1 MARPWLMRRRSCG
14 PAQFPVAVVVAHHR
28 AGAQPPLQRIAL
40 LAGHPLGRLLQSD
53 LDLGQRRHRHFRRHE
68 VVEDAVAPHVAV
80 RQHVVADG
88 LRLPQPAAMADHQPA
103 MRAQHG
109 EMVGRRLGVG
119 RTDAD
124 IDDGDAAAAVA
135 TQQVVGRHLEAMPR
149 RGQHG
154 GVGHR
159 GIIAAPHDGAARQH
173 ELGVGAVRAWPA
185 PPSPRSGNGRHSAG
199 SWWPGSRAG
208 WCASRCPCSGSAGAA
223 SSRPERIEQGER
235 TRGTPSCDTQ
245 VPSAISSPTLA
256 STGVGKWRASS
267 VTERSPWM
275 NSSPASVTKG

>member
-1 MARPWLMRRRSCG
+1 MARRMVDAPALLG

-28 AGAQPPLQRIAL
+28 AGAQPPLQRLAP
-40 LAGHPLGRLLQSD
+40 LAGDALGRLLQGD
-53 LDLGQRRHRHFRRHE
+53 LDLGQRRHRHFRRHK
-68 VVEDAVAPHVAV
+68 VVEDAVAPHVGV
-80 RQHVVADG
+80 RQHIVADG
-88 LRLPQPAAMADHQPA
+88 LRLPQAAAMADHQPA

-119 RTDAD
+119 GADAD

-135 TQQVVGRHLEAMPR
+135 AQQVVGRHLEAMPG
-149 RGQHG
+149 RGEHG
-154 GVGHR
+154 GFGHR
-159 GIIAAPHDGAARQH
+159 RCRRRAARRRRPAARA
-173 ELGVGAVRAWPA
+173 GCRGRRAWPA

-208 WCASRCPCSGSAGAA
+208 WCASRCPCSGSGGAA
-223 SSRPERIEQGER
+223 SSRPGARR
-235 TRGTPSCDTQ
+235 TGRAAARARSCDTQ

-267 VTERSPWM
+267 DTERSPWM